1 MITRSTIATALNDL
15 LLDLDVDLTDAIN
28 RHFSSSFRQRAD
40 GVWSDRA
47 EFTERIAHL
56 RTLTASGTIEVH
68 EELVDGLLYAERH
81 TIEIVNKDGSRV
93 RTEVYLFGR
102 HDADGRFSEIHETT
116 LMLSGSEADRN
127 LGSVRG

>member
-1 MITRSTIATALNDL
+1 MITRSTIATAVADL
-15 LLDLDVDLTDAIN
+15 LFDPDLDLADAID
-28 RHFSSSFRQRAD
+28 RHFSPSFKQRAD

-47 EFTERIAHL
+47 EFTEHMAQL
-56 RTLTASGTIEVH
+56 RRLTTSGTIEVH

-81 TIEIVNKDGSRV
+81 TIEIVEKDGSRV

-116 LMLSGSEADRN
+116 LMVSSSGADRN
-127 LGSVRG
+127 LGSARG

>member
-1 MITRSTIATALNDL
+1 MLSTLRMYLRRTPK
-15 LLDLDVDLTDAIN
+15 LTE
-28 RHFSSSFRQRAD
+28 H
-40 GVWSDRA
+40 
-47 EFTERIAHL
+47 IAHL
-56 RTLTASGTIEVH
+56 RRLTASGTIEVH
-68 EELVDGLLYAERH
+68 EELVDGPLYAERH

-127 LGSVRG
+127 LGSARG